1 MTRPYELVVLS
12 ASSSDELAAAARGL
26 ARFLAGRPSLPL
38 AAVAGSLVHDR
49 PRLPHRLALVAR
61 DCADA
66 ARRLQAPA
74 ARETHI
80 GHATTAER
88 PLAFLF
94 PGVGDH
100 YAGMAA
106 GLYRSEPLFRSAL
119 DHCAEVLINQLGRDL
134 REILYP
140 ENGEAAP
147 PADGPHGRLD
157 LARLLGRDERSGE
170 LDRTATAQPLVFAVE
185 YALARFLMGAGI
197 RPTALAGYSL
207 GEYVAACAAEVLAPE
222 DALELVARRAKLIE
236 TAPEGAMVAVMLGA
250 DHLADH
256 LDGELSLSAADG
268 PRLSVVGG
276 RITAVERLER
286 RLAAEGVASLRLPTR
301 HAFHTAMLEP
311 FEEGMRELAAGFP
324 LRPPTIPLLSNVT
337 GTWLTE
343 VQATSPEYWAQHMSR
358 TVRFEDEL
366 AELWRLPAPILVEV
380 GAGRTL
386 GTLVQQ
392 HPGRRP
398 DGTILS
404 TLPTTAARDSDVAG
418 VLTALGRLWVEGVD
432 VNWPALFPDG
442 PRERLPHFVFEGDQT
457 ETKR

>member
-1 MTRPYELVVLS
+1 MSRPYELVVLS

-26 ARFLAGRPSLPL
+26 ARFLTGRPGLPL
-38 AAVAGSLVHDR
+38 AAVAASLVHDR
-49 PRLPHRLALVAR
+49 PQSPHRLALVAH

-80 GHATTAER
+80 GHVTTTER
-88 PLAFLF
+88 PVAFLF

-119 DHCAEVLINQLGRDL
+119 DFCAEVLMDQLRRDL

-140 ENGEAAP
+140 EDSEPAP
-147 PADGPHGRLD
+147 PSGGPPGRPD
-157 LARLLGRDERSGE
+157 LARLLGRDERSSE

-185 YALARFLMGAGI
+185 YALAEFLAGSGI

-207 GEYVAACAAEVLAPE
+207 GEYVAACAAGVLAPE
-222 DALELVARRAKLIE
+222 DALKLVARRAKLIE
-236 TAPEGAMVAVMLGA
+236 SAPEGAMVAVLLGA
-250 DHLADH
+250 DHLAEY

-276 RITAVERLER
+276 RVTAVERLER

-301 HAFHTAMLEP
+301 HAFHSAMLQP
-311 FEEGMRELAAGFP
+311 FEEAMRELAAEP
-324 LRPPTIPLLSNVT
+324 ALCPPTIPLLSNVT
-337 GTWLTE
+337 GTWLTGA
-343 VQATSPEYWAQHMSR
+343 QATSPHYWAQHMSR

-366 AELWRLPAPILVEV
+366 AELWRLPAPILLEV

-398 DGTILS
+398 DGTVLG
-404 TLPTTAARDSDVAG
+404 TLPTTARDSDVAG
-418 VLTALGRLWVEGVD
+418 VFTALGRLWVEGVD
-432 VNWPALFPDG
+432 MNWPALFPDR
-442 PRERLPHFVFEGDQT
+442 PRERLPQLLFDGDRAD
-457 ETKR
+457 TKR